1 MLVDGETR
9 NGLEKRVGGH
19 SFTSV
24 TEVNGGKS
32 MTNVADEPDQPN
44 VFVAVAS
51 ASTDS
56 LNWNGYGIE
65 EDGKSQSR

>member
-1 MLVDGETR
+1 
-9 NGLEKRVGGH
+9 
-19 SFTSV
+19 
-24 TEVNGGKS
+24 